1 MTTWA
6 YQYFELSSLGSSF
19 CQEVQIL
26 LYIWQ
31 KWFFCIYD
39 RNYIWQQLTEQ
50 KRNQR
55 AYPWRKKKDSKL
67 RPWEM
72 SLRIYISSATLPP
85 HTQVSLSLY
94 FNTQQKKSYPQPWTP
109 SPVAETRENQIA
121 TSIFNYYLI

>member
-50 KRNQR
+50 KRNQG

-72 SLRIYISSATLPP
+72 SQGFISAVP
-85 HTQVSLSLY
+85 HFLHTHRCP
-94 FNTQQKKSYPQPWTP
+94 YPY
-109 SPVAETRENQIA
+109 
-121 TSIFNYYLI
+121 TSIPSRRNPTHSHERHHQWLKLEKIKLQQAFSTIT